1 MITPAGDSLLIFNW
15 TFGDPAS
22 GNANNTDL
30 YSPSH
35 TFTLPGLYSV
45 MLNATDQYGCSATT
59 MLDIEIKAMPVASFT
74 YATGLCDSTVMFTST
89 SVDPGSS
96 ITTYIWSY
104 GDGAIDTILAPTI
117 TATHKYPTAGVYNAT
132 LKVINLNGCS
142 GNDVKLIQ
150 QNTCI
155 VSAFTNNDT
164 LSCQNNILTFTDH
177 SISSGTISEWQ
188 WTWGD
193 GSPPTVYFV
202 FQPKTSHTYTSPG
215 FYNVS
220 LKVTTIVNGVS
231 FADST
236 FIAIR
241 VFGSPTANFDQVNT
255 CLNDE
260 VNFHNTSNANGA
272 VVLYYNWDFGDP
284 GTVNDTS
291 ILRNPGYTYTS
302 AGLFNAQLVVFNELG
317 CSDTVVKSITVNNLP
332 TAAFDYSISCV
343 DHQTFFFD
351 HSDTAQA
358 PIVHWG
364 WRVSSTE
371 QLGWMSGETTS
382 FVFDTLGTYNVM
394 LTVSDSNNC
403 IDTITKQISVN
414 PSPVSAFS
422 INENYGYVQGQIQL
436 LNGTIGASQ
445 YYWEFGNGTISGAE
459 SPVTTYNED
468 GNYLITLTSTNNF
481 GCTDTTSILYE
492 FLFKGLWIPN
502 AFTPNGPVEE
512 VRLFKPIGINLAS
525 YKAEVFDSFGNLI
538 WSSTLLD
545 QKGSPIEGWDGTLKG
560 NPCQQDV
567 YVWKISAIFR
577 DGSIWR
583 NTDVGNRDYLN
594 NQPYGTVTLI
604 R

>member
-1 MITPAGDSLLIFNW
+1 
-15 TFGDPAS
+15 
-22 GNANNTDL
+22 
-30 YSPSH
+30 
-35 TFTLPGLYSV
+35 
-45 MLNATDQYGCSATT
+45 
-59 MLDIEIKAMPVASFT
+59 
-74 YATGLCDSTVMFTST
+74 
-89 SVDPGSS
+89 
-96 ITTYIWSY
+96 
-104 GDGAIDTILAPTI
+104 
-117 TATHKYPTAGVYNAT
+117 
-132 LKVINLNGCS
+132 
-142 GNDVKLIQ
+142 
-150 QNTCI
+150 
-155 VSAFTNNDT
+155 
-164 LSCQNNILTFTDH
+164 
-177 SISSGTISEWQ
+177 
-188 WTWGD
+188 
-193 GSPPTVYFV
+193 
-202 FQPKTSHTYTSPG
+202 
-215 FYNVS
+215 
-220 LKVTTIVNGVS
+220 
-231 FADST
+231 
-236 FIAIR
+236 
-241 VFGSPTANFDQVNT
+241 
-255 CLNDE
+255 
-260 VNFHNTSNANGA
+260 
-272 VVLYYNWDFGDP
+272 
-284 GTVNDTS
+284 
-291 ILRNPGYTYTS
+291 
-302 AGLFNAQLVVFNELG
+302 
-317 CSDTVVKSITVNNLP
+317 
-332 TAAFDYSISCV
+332 
-343 DHQTFFFD
+343 
-351 HSDTAQA
+351 
-358 PIVHWG
+358 
-364 WRVSSTE
+364 
-371 QLGWMSGETTS
+371 
-382 FVFDTLGTYNVM
+382 M